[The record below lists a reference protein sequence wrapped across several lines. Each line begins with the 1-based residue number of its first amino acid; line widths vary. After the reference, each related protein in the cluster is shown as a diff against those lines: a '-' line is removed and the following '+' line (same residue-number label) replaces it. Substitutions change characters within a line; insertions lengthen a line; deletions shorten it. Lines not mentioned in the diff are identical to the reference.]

1 MNRFEKHEA
10 RDKTFRRLEREYERL
25 SRARTGGR
33 WFCTKTTVISNE
45 RISSPLNQEDL

>member
-25 SRARTGGR
+25 SRARTGGAL
-33 WFCTKTTVISNE
+33 VLHENDSYIE
-45 RISSPLNQEDL
+45 